1 MVGLSVRH
9 RSNMSKKFMIRRV
22 ILVLLLTVLCAA
34 ALSSCKYLEHQKEK
48 RNMERVTSEMA
59 LAYVADTYGGKAEVL
74 DIEVGTYTVI
84 FSAEIDS
91 DALVTVSL
99 DGEAFQVYVE
109 TRPPQFCADNRSG
122 LALGKALDE
131 YFRDLYGLP
140 QALEHSVR
148 IYSNDE
154 DFFAS
159 HSTSLGREYSFL
171 DFDYHG
177 QPLEEVLPLVDG
189 LAFQYEYLDDSVSLD
204 RVVLRDEDWGGP
216 VEERMLWLSIRC
228 F

>member
-48 RNMERVTSEMA
+48 RNTERVTSEMA

-131 YFRDLYGLP
+131 YFHLYGLP

-177 QPLEEVLPLVDG
+177 QPLEIGRAHV
-189 LAFQYEYLDDSVSLD
+189 
-204 RVVLRDEDWGGP
+204 
-216 VEERMLWLSIRC
+216 
-228 F
+228 